1 MNRGKHK
8 RPGTLKVGTAS
19 VWSPMSSAVLHGL
32 LSCLQSPRL
41 APCIVPGAMLSSS
54 TQRAHRPLL
63 LGENAPRDAWRAQR
77 LLGLAP
83 LQAEG
88 AECCL
93 TAGHL
98 EGKCGL
104 CSMGSS
110 ACPGSGMKQSS
121 TWNSAALLDA
131 GVVGRSSLS
140 PARFAALITK
150 AAFMDRR
157 IGIRRNY
164 TTDI

>member
-1 MNRGKHK
+1 M
-8 RPGTLKVGTAS
+8 AC
-19 VWSPMSSAVLHGL
+19 SPA
-32 LSCLQSPRL
+32 CRSPRL
-41 APCIVPGAMLSSS
+41 APSIVPGAMLSSS

-63 LGENAPRDAWRAQR
+63 LEENAPRDAWRAQR

-83 LQAEG
+83 LRAEG
-88 AECCL
+88 AGCCL

-121 TWNSAALLDA
+121 TWSSTALLDA
-131 GVVGRSSLS
+131 GVVGSSSLS
-140 PARFAALITK
+140 PHNQG
-150 AAFMDRR
+150 RR
-157 IGIRRNY
+157 YSSFYGWENWDQEELYNRQTGSLWQVSEYFSPAPPRTQKKFN
-164 TTDI
+164 